1 MAITS
6 LDELKHKDVDET
18 YEENAIKSTPQ
29 DGKVI
34 TRRKFTKTRKKFSVD
49 LVMLNNDEAR
59 DLRYFYFG
67 NGTMLGVETTLSFSW
82 VNPADNALYTVRF
95 ESPISMKKNSK
106 FPDYYDV
113 ATIKLIEV

>member
-6 LDELKHKDVDET
+6 INELKQTNVDET

-49 LVMLNNDEAR
+49 LTILTDEEATF
-59 DLRYFYFG
+59 LKGFY
-67 NGTMLGVETTLSFSW
+67 LDKETTLSFSW
-82 VNPADNALYTVRF
+82 TNQADNEVYSSVRF

-106 FPDYYDV
+106 LPDYYDV
-113 ATIKLIEV
+113 ATIKLTEV